1 MNILIAVPSMD
12 TVPAVFAQALAMLHK
27 VGNCAIAFQ
36 VGSLI
41 YTSRNALAT
50 RAIEMGADYV
60 LWLDSDMFFEPDTL
74 ERMLKRM
81 QENDLDILTGV
92 YYRRGEPYTPVLND
106 VLKMNSDDI
115 PIWHDMTELPE
126 EELFQVEGCGFGCIL
141 MKSDV
146 LLDVQATF
154 KDMFSP
160 LHRCGEDLSFCIR
173 ARRCGYKIWADS
185 SIRLGHWGHTLINRT
200 YYEAFKAAKE
210 KDDERGA

>member
-12 TVPAVFAQALAMLHK
+12 TVPAVFAQALSMLHK

-81 QENDLDILTGV
+81 QEKDIDFLTGV

-106 VLKMNSDDI
+106 VLKMNSDEI

-126 EELFQVEGCGFGCIL
+126 EELFELI
-141 MKSDV
+141 
-146 LLDVQATF
+146 
-154 KDMFSP
+154 
-160 LHRCGEDLSFCIR
+160 
-173 ARRCGYKIWADS
+173 YKYKLKH
-185 SIRLGHWGHTLINRT
+185 IRLCQTFAQLIM
-200 YYEAFKAAKE
+200 YSKAKRE
-210 KDDERGA
+210 NSMHCTTQ